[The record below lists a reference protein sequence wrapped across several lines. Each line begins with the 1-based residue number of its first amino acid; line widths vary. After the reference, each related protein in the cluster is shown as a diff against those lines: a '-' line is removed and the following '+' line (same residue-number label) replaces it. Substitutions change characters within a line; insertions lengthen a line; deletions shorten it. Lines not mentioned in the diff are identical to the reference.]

1 MARVLLDK
9 SVAGEAWFKKA
20 VTELSTCSNV
30 KFLYSDDE
38 KYRGEVLSS
47 EFLARFLKLM
57 KDKGKREDTDPTEC
71 RRIID
76 RLEATTQFKNEQ
88 ACDDPHLFA
97 IVYQKPDP
105 FVFTSDKRLLDCRR
119 CMTTVLDQR
128 YRNFSTIQSEEN
140 YRANSG
146 RIRA

>member
-20 VTELSTCSNV
+20 VTELAGCSNV

-38 KYRGEVLSS
+38 KYRNEVLSV
-47 EFLARFLKLM
+47 EFLAKFLKLM
-57 KDKGKREDTDPTEC
+57 KDKGKREDTDATEC

-76 RLEATTQFKNEQ
+76 ELEGRVEFKREQ

-97 IVYQKPDP
+97 IVFQKPDP
-105 FVFTSDKRLLDCRR
+105 FIFTSDKRILDCRR
-119 CMTTVLDQR
+119 CMATILDKR
-128 YRNFSTIQSEEN
+128 YRDFSTIQTEEN
-140 YRANSG
+140 YKANSA